1 MKARNWAFAGAAIGV
16 LMLAGLMA
24 EGQVDKT
31 SRKRAENF
39 TRDASGAAPAGPI
52 EVQPPVQ
59 KVLASDIGT
68 RVQIIGRL
76 GYPLG
81 ELVTIQGSWIRP
93 RGLPNQ
99 PPKDDTPYFS
109 VTSVNGKRLE
119 TPVRFDFFAEALAP
133 RRYHERKGQ
142 SGRCG
147 VASRGAS
154 VALLVKSGRMHP
166 EAGIR
171 PADARPSLVAL

>member
-1 MKARNWAFAGAAIGV
+1 MTAQNWAFAGAAIGV

-31 SRKRAENF
+31 SQKGAENF
-39 TRDASGAAPAGPI
+39 PRDASGAAPAGPI

-81 ELVTIQGSWIRP
+81 ELVTIQGSWIR
-93 RGLPNQ
+93 
-99 PPKDDTPYFS
+99 
-109 VTSVNGKRLE
+109 
-119 TPVRFDFFAEALAP
+119 LAGSQ
-133 RRYHERKGQ
+133 RAH
-142 SGRCG
+142 
-147 VASRGAS
+147 
-154 VALLVKSGRMHP
+154 
-166 EAGIR
+166 
-171 PADARPSLVAL
+171 